1 MTSQKLGSGES
12 KLETAISYMLIA
24 GVVMSLLLEIAGVLL
39 LMRTGGSLSISQDP
53 GLFVKGR
60 DFFSFVYEQL
70 SGGQSAGAGILLMTI
85 GIIVLILTPYV
96 RLVASV
102 LYFAAEKNAK
112 YVMITLFVLIV
123 VTLSLA
129 LH

>member
-24 GVVMSLLLEIAGVLL
+24 GVVMSLFLEIAGVLL
-39 LMRTGGSLSISQDP
+39 LMRTGGTLSISQEP

-60 DFFSFVYEQL
+60 DFFSFVYEQF
-70 SGGQSAGAGILLMTI
+70 SGGQSAGAGILLMTV